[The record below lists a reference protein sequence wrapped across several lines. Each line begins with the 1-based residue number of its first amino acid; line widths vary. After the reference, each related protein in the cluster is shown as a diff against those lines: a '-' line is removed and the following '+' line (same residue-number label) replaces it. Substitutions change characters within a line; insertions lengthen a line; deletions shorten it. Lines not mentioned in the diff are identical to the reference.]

1 MITIDENADVDK
13 LQGIV
18 KKYNYMFRS
27 SSTYP
32 SRNNLAFDLTTYSAK
47 KKFKTNSWSFINIFI
62 MNNLEKQLKK
72 KV

>member
-18 KKYNYMFRS
+18 KKYNYVFRG

-32 SRNNLAFDLTTYSAK
+32 SRNNLAVD
-47 KKFKTNSWSFINIFI
+47 FIWLVILRRK
-62 MNNLEKQLKK
+62 NLKQITGVL
-72 KV
+72 

>member
-18 KKYNYMFRS
+18 KKYNYVFRS

-32 SRNNLAFDLTTYSAK
+32 SRNNLAVDLIWLVILRRK
-47 KKFKTNSWSFINIFI
+47 
-62 MNNLEKQLKK
+62 NLKQIAGVL
-72 KV
+72 